1 MRLLLIVLFIL
12 SSVSFISAQD
22 TAKVVKDEETGK
34 PMLIGSCTR
43 QAFSDTSYSGWFDSE
58 YKNYNPDT
66 VTVKEV
72 EYNLDGVKTTIV
84 MGTWCSDSREQVP
97 RFFKVMDEAGYN
109 TDNVSIICV
118 DRERKDLTGAVD
130 SLDIK
135 LVPTFIFYRDG
146 NELGRI
152 VESPQQTIEE
162 DIYDIIK
169 ESTE

>member
-66 VTVKEV
+66 VTVKEI
-72 EYNLDGVKTTIV
+72 EYNSDGVKTTIV
-84 MGTWCSDSREQVP
+84 MGTWCSDSQEQVP

-109 TDNVSIICV
+109 GDNVSIICV
-118 DRERKDLTGAVD
+118 DRKRKDLTGAVD

-152 VESPQQTIEE
+152 VESPKQTIEE